1 MGSRGSVIPLFLNQ
15 KKENKTFTITD
26 KNMTRFNIT
35 LDESVK
41 FVNMCISKMKGGEI
55 FVPKIPSYRIL
66 DLLNAIKKNPKYK
79 VIGVR
84 PGEKLHE
91 EMITESDSMYSE
103 EFKNYYVIHPSF
115 RKYNNKNKK
124 TFSYNSLRN
133 NKFLKVAEINELIEK
148 NLNELNND

>member
-1 MGSRGSVIPLFLNQ
+1 
-15 KKENKTFTITD
+15 
-26 KNMTRFNIT
+26 
-35 LDESVK
+35 
-41 FVNMCISKMKGGEI
+41 
-55 FVPKIPSYRIL
+55 
-66 DLLNAIKKNPKYK
+66 
-79 VIGVR
+79 
-84 PGEKLHE
+84 
-91 EMITESDSMYSE
+91 MITESDSMYSE